1 MFLVICYEL
10 QKQEIYGLDELVSP
24 NGTIS
29 QDYLVEIIKVSDVE
43 WKKENGQRGEKSS
56 ASSINENDFNQAL
69 EEEKVRERMN
79 EIDFNKKLSSAD
91 YVYLSDH
98 FSQFFKIATDE
109 QKEAHVKATFSN
121 FGEEKKEDF
130 ISVFSNL
137 LKKSTDGITIPDE
150 IR

>member
-1 MFLVICYEL
+1 
-10 QKQEIYGLDELVSP
+10 
-24 NGTIS
+24 
-29 QDYLVEIIKVSDVE
+29 
-43 WKKENGQRGEKSS
+43 
-56 ASSINENDFNQAL
+56 
-69 EEEKVRERMN
+69 MN

-137 LKKSTDGITIPDE
+137 LKKPRDEQSGTISIEDMNIDSETVEILDKLNVVGITVVFPSTLPNIL
-150 IR
+150 IAVNLV